1 MVLQL
6 ESRRPNWDHLRCSSR
21 FRNRVL
27 LAVHWMNHT
36 HCPIND
42 GVSDILCAVN
52 EDCICANSSHLREL
66 VNVTVDGLGCYACEP
81 LRPPA
86 CTEAHDQCTP
96 EACECG
102 NSRTHI
108 KHSATTVDG
117 SPCFYCEAIS
127 GVGLGRPELLMSAT
141 GILLLVIWH
150 FGRKPT
156 RGSLRLSR
164 RQGDRN
170 RAIRVQQE
178 PLRFYEEV
186 LLTIGDVFDFLVDG
200 VCELLGM
207 AWKVLKMTEFITWV
221 PHLLESLLGTKEL
234 SLEEIAAKCGP
245 EAGRTNVQG
254 PTKPPKAENSMRR
267 RDSREVTREARGSS
281 KTTSQETVKVTH
293 ESQVNGSN
301 QKAKTT
307 PPETVKVP
315 NENRSNGS
323 NGHKAKPTPQE
334 AVKVTSESRVNSSTG
349 PKAKP
354 TPPEAV
360 KVPSESR
367 INSSNGPKAKP
378 TPPEAVKAKGPQ
390 GTQGPAHCEA
400 KTASQGVKA
409 QKASEVGAHKS
420 EGNEVTQKK
429 PDVPSSPE
437 MLEPS
442 PMYKAALAVM
452 KANAEAAEA
461 NSAKYSSP
469 SMEDLE
475 GSTDG
480 SVPPAVD
487 AVDDETAHT
496 ESEDCDIRCRPN
508 TAAAAQA
515 ILAAASDKRAAALQL
530 LDAAAMPTIEVRT
543 FLAEPD
549 DISQAPVMRRTVS
562 DSDVVFYG

>member
-1 MVLQL
+1 M
-6 ESRRPNWDHLRCSSR
+6 
-21 FRNRVL
+21 F
-27 LAVHWMNHT
+27 
-36 HCPIND
+36 
-42 GVSDILCAVN
+42 
-52 EDCICANSSHLREL
+52 
-66 VNVTVDGLGCYACEP
+66 
-81 LRPPA
+81 
-86 CTEAHDQCTP
+86 
-96 EACECG
+96 
-102 NSRTHI
+102 
-108 KHSATTVDG
+108 
-117 SPCFYCEAIS
+117 
-127 GVGLGRPELLMSAT
+127 T

-221 PHLLESLLGTKEL
+221 PQLLESLLGKKEL
-234 SLEEIAAKCGP
+234 SVEELAAKCGP
-245 EAGRTNVQG
+245 EAATNVSA
-254 PTKPPKAENSMRR
+254 KAPKAENSTRR
-267 RDSREVTREARGSS
+267 RESREVTREARGSS
-281 KTTSQETVKVTH
+281 KTTLQETVKVTK
-293 ESQVNGSN
+293 ESQVGSN
-301 QKAKTT
+301 HKAKMTS
-307 PPETVKVP
+307 EIKVAG
-315 NENRSNGS
+315 ENRVNGPNGS
-323 NGHKAKPTPQE
+323 NGHKGKPTPQE
-334 AVKVTSESRVNSSTG
+334 AVKVTSESRVNSSGPNGPNG
-349 PKAKP
+349 PKAKA

-367 INSSNGPKAKP
+367 INSSNGKAKA
-378 TPPEAVKAKGPQ
+378 TPPEAVKAGRQGPQ
-390 GTQGPAHCEA
+390 GAQGPAHCLEA
-400 KTASQGVKA
+400 KTASQGVK
-409 QKASEVGAHKS
+409 
-420 EGNEVTQKK
+420 VTQK

-452 KANAEAAEA
+452 KANAEAAA
-461 NSAKYSSP
+461 KSAESSSP
-469 SMEDLE
+469 VEDLE

-487 AVDDETAHT
+487 VVDDETAHT
-496 ESEDCDIRCRPN
+496 ESEDCDMGCRPN

-543 FLAEPD
+543 FLADPD
-549 DISQAPVMRRTVS
+549 EISQAPVMRRTVS
-562 DSDVVFYG
+562 DSDVVFYD